1 MGATILKKKLIDRK
15 KSEVRREKLKKARIF
30 GWEYQQDITKIRQG
44 QLYLNRRQLGMPKA

>member
-30 GWEYQQDITKIRQG
+30 GWGYQQDITKIRQG
-44 QLYLNRRQLGMPKA
+44 QLYLNRCQLRMPKA